1 LAFSLFVH
9 SRARFLFNLLPQLQK
24 ATSLRRV
31 VSVGAATC
39 EGAIDLNNMTGQ
51 GFHFLKIRDQV
62 ASMGTLILEEAAK
75 RAPDVSFIH
84 DVPGIVKSGISRDA
98 EGLKMQLIVA
108 VTSFLLGPFL
118 QTPVAECG
126 ERHVFLATSAKF
138 LPRTNPR
145 ISAGVGMDE
154 SLSAA
159 RGTDGK
165 PGTGVY
171 SVDNKGESAPSRVET
186 LLAQFREEG
195 TAQKV
200 IDYLFSDFRR
210 ITGTETATE

>member
-1 LAFSLFVH
+1 
-9 SRARFLFNLLPQLQK
+9 
-24 ATSLRRV
+24 
-31 VSVGAATC
+31 
-39 EGAIDLNNMTGQ
+39 
-51 GFHFLKIRDQV
+51 
-62 ASMGTLILEEAAK
+62 MGTLILEEAAR
-75 RAPDVSFIH
+75 RAPDVSFVH

-98 EGLKMQLIVA
+98 EGLKMQVIFAVA
-108 VTSFLLGPFL
+108 GFLLAPFL

-138 LPRTNPR
+138 LPRKNPR
-145 ISAGVGMDE
+145 ISAGAGMGE
-154 SLSAA
+154 RLSAA

-186 LLAQFREEG
+186 LLAQFRDDG

-200 IDYLFSDFRR
+200 IDYLFSDFKR
-210 ITGTETATE
+210 ITGTETTAESM